1 MHCWINRN
9 IQRYDWK
16 IGKWYIWEHDY
27 KKASNLSK
35 KDIWKLSKLQKPYI
49 GKCYKKLS
57 S

>member
-35 KDIWKLSKLQKPYI
+35 KDIWELSKLQKPYI